1 MNDETTNE
9 EVKAPKIELT
19 EKNGVKQPRDGS
31 KTRAVWDIA
40 DELSRAKKAPALRG
54 EVMEA
59 GLAKGLSKGTV
70 ATQYGK
76 WCTFHGVTPADK
88 KVEKVAEPAE

>member
-1 MNDETTNE
+1 MEKEETAAE
-9 EVKAPKIELT
+9 PKAPKIELT

-31 KTRAVWDIA
+31 KTRAVWALA
-40 DELSRAKKAPALRG
+40 DEISRAKKSPALRG

-59 GLAKGLSKGTV
+59 GLANGLSKGTV

-88 KVEKVAEPAE
+88 KVAEPAE